1 VLVSNCEG
9 TVSVRAID
17 KVLLEAGGVRGMR
30 SNYFQPHYWTTWT
43 PILPPPPHHTFS
55 ATTPTTPTTPTR
67 YNIVLGVVGVVVEKV
82 RWLVLHF

>member
-1 VLVSNCEG
+1 MLVSNCEG

-30 SNYFQPHYWTTWT
+30 SNYFQPHYWTIWT
-43 PILPPPPHHTFS
+43 PILPPPRHTFS
-55 ATTPTTPTTPTR
+55 ATTPTTPTR

-82 RWLVLHF
+82 RWLVLF